1 MVNVI
6 GVRFKSAGKIY
17 YFDPAGQ
24 DLRPGDAVIVE
35 TARGLEHGSVVLGP
49 RDVPEEQI
57 VAPLKKVIR
66 KASDKDVEQIAQN
79 KTKEKE
85 ALETCAQK
93 VAAHGLDMHLVDC
106 EYTFDNSKIVFYFT
120 ADGRVDF
127 RELVKDLASVFRTR
141 IELRQIGVRDEA
153 KILGGIG
160 NCGREFCCRSF
171 LGDFQPVSI
180 KMAKEQNLS
189 LNPSKISGV
198 CGRLMC
204 CLRFECDHYEDL
216 RSGMPEV
223 GARVVTVEG
232 EGKVSAVNVLRN
244 TVSVELEGG
253 KNMEFPAEEVEI
265 KKPAGPEPGPEPR
278 PEPGPA
284 PSQAAPPESEA
295 EPVSEEPEKEPP
307 APKPE

>member
-1 MVNVI
+1 VVKVV

-17 YFDPAGQ
+17 YFDPDDQ
-24 DLRPGDAVIVE
+24 DIKPGDPVIVE
-35 TARGLEHGSVVLGP
+35 TARGLEHGWVVLGP
-49 RDVPEEQI
+49 REVREEQI

-66 KASDKDVEQIAQN
+66 KASEKDIEQIGAN
-79 KTKEKE
+79 KAKERE

-93 VAAHGLDMHLVDC
+93 IAAHGLDMRLVDC

-204 CLRFECDHYEDL
+204 CLRYECDHYEDL
-216 RSGMPEV
+216 RQGMPEV
-223 GARVVTVEG
+223 GTRVVTVEG
-232 EGKVSAVNVLRN
+232 EGKVTSVNVLRSL
-244 TVSVELEGG
+244 VSVDLDGG
-253 KNMEFPAEEVEI
+253 KTVELPAEEVDV
-265 KKPAGPEPGPEPR
+265 KKPPCQAPCPSPEAQETGAGPKGNETVER
-278 PEPGPA
+278 L
-284 PSQAAPPESEA
+284 SPPKQE
-295 EPVSEEPEKEPP
+295 
-307 APKPE
+307 

>member
-24 DLRPGDAVIVE
+24 DLKPGDAVIVE
-35 TARGLEHGSVVLGP
+35 TARGLEHGSIVLGP

-66 KASDKDVEQIAQN
+66 KASDKDMEQIAQN
-79 KTKEKE
+79 KGKEKE
-85 ALETCAQK
+85 ALEICAQK
-93 VAAHGLDMHLVDC
+93 IAAHGLDMDLVDC

-204 CLRFECDHYEDL
+204 CLRYECDHYEDL

-232 EGKVSAVNVLRN
+232 EGKVSTVNVLRN

-253 KNMEFPAEEVEI
+253 KSMEFPAEEVEI
-265 KKPAGPEPGPEPR
+265 KKPVSA
-278 PEPGPA
+278 EPGPA
-284 PSQAAPPESEA
+284 PSQAAPPESED
-295 EPVSEEPEKEPP
+295 EPVPEEPKEEPP
-307 APKPE
+307 AGMPE

>member
-1 MVNVI
+1 VVKVV

-17 YFDPAGQ
+17 YFDPADQ
-24 DLRPGDAVIVE
+24 DVKPGDPVIVE
-35 TARGLEHGSVVLGP
+35 TARGLEHGSVVLGC
-49 RDVPEEQI
+49 REVSEEQI
-57 VAPLKKVIR
+57 VAPLKKVVR
-66 KASDKDVEQIAQN
+66 KASEKDIEQINAN
-79 KTKEKE
+79 RAKEKE

-93 VAAHGLDMHLVDC
+93 IAAHGLDMHLVDC
-106 EYTFDNSKIVFYFT
+106 EFTFDNSKIVFYFT
-120 ADGRVDF
+120 ADGRIDF
-127 RELVKDLASVFRTR
+127 RELVKDLASVFRMR

-204 CLRFECDHYEDL
+204 CLRYECDHYEDS
-216 RSGMPEV
+216 RQGMPDV
-223 GARVVTVEG
+223 GTRVVTVEG
-232 EGKVSAVNVLRN
+232 EGKVASVNVLRS
-244 TVSVELEGG
+244 TVSVNLEGG
-253 KNMEFPAEEVEI
+253 KTAEFPAEEVEV
-265 KKPAGPEPGPEPR
+265 KKPPCPAARPPCQATCPATAGEPASDDAKE
-278 PEPGPA
+278 
-284 PSQAAPPESEA
+284 
-295 EPVSEEPEKEPP
+295 EPP